1 MLDACAEAEL
11 LSTTIPLVAPES
23 FAGTDAA
30 LSTFVGGHV
39 GLPVTLTDKTQ
50 PAWSVLQVLAEGMG
64 APLKAW
70 LPMLKKIQS
79 VEVLEL

>member
-1 MLDACAEAEL
+1 M
-11 LSTTIPLVAPES
+11 STTIPLVAPES

-39 GLPVTLTDKTQ
+39 GLPVTLTDMTQ
-50 PAWSVLQVLAEGMG
+50 PALSVRHALPEGMG
-64 APLKAW
+64 APPKAW
-70 LPMLKKIQS
+70 APMLKKIQS